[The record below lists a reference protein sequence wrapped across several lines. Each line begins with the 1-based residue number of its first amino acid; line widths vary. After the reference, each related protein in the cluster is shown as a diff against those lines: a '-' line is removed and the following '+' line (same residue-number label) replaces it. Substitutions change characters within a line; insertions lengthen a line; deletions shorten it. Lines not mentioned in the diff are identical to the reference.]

1 MANKDVLEHMLGFVG
16 GETGRQRVKA
26 LGQVALVCRQW
37 RDVSSGEA
45 LWKGV
50 EQDVVP
56 ALWVE
61 GPGPGRAVNR
71 DRLMQYGRM
80 LLAERRV
87 WNEWDWISGLELHV
101 EVFDRMDGLQMLSVR
116 GPLGYADDGP
126 AGRWLTIDEANAR
139 EVRGASFSA
148 ASRDPEHHRFADIE
162 AYFTQ
167 GHQSMYPCSLCVR
180 VTVRNVWTGKGGIL
194 WEEDKW
200 MAKLCNDI
208 TDWGYGLPAGSI
220 SVCTRSGVMVGG
232 GGDGVQCNT
241 RFLVCPEAD
250 QAGVAEQDRR
260 YRVATGE
267 DCNLRE
273 EYPFWMYVDST
284 EMHQIRS
291 VIRSM
296 C

>member
-16 GETGRQRVKA
+16 GATGRQRVKA

-61 GPGPGRAVNR
+61 GLGPGRAVNR

-87 WNEWDWISGLELHV
+87 WNEWDWRLGLELHV

-116 GPLGYADDGP
+116 GPLVFADDGP
-126 AGRWLTIDEANAR
+126 AGRWLTINEAKAR
-139 EVRGASFSA
+139 EGRGASFSA
-148 ASRDPEHHRFADIE
+148 ASRDPEHHRFPDIE
-162 AYFTQ
+162 AYFTE
-167 GHQSMYPCSLCVR
+167 GHEPTYPCSLYVR
-180 VTVRNVWTGKGGIL
+180 VTVRNLWTGKGGLL
-194 WEEDKW
+194 WEEDEW
-200 MAKLCNDI
+200 RAKLWHDVWE
-208 TDWGYGLPAGSI
+208 DGLPAGSI
-220 SVCTRSGVMVGG
+220 AVYTRSRVMVGG
-232 GGDGVQCNT
+232 GGDRVRCNAQ
-241 RFLVCPEAD
+241 FLVCPEPD

-260 YRVATGE
+260 YRVATRE
-267 DCNLRE
+267 DYDGRE

-284 EMHQIRS
+284 DIHQIGS
-291 VIRSM
+291 VIRSI